1 MAIKVRC
8 KLANDLDPSLDAKH
22 KTFFCTQEE
31 NKKSSF
37 VYNSDGLATSK
48 LGKPCHLII
57 DCSPSEQIDVGSVE
71 WLFGGLEIESNSRN
85 VEIYAVVEGKEF
97 ANREYW
103 QTQRGTRLETETTS
117 GEEIYSTIVFPPDSK
132 PIVVKSLHMKLLS
145 LRPAKCTE
153 LNIERIKVKGRI
165 PEGEIVEA
173 PKASVPV
180 SATQSPQ
187 VNAKM
192 TPTQPNAVD
201 ASTAQI
207 GKAVSA
213 ITMMLQ
219 SMESKISTSVQST
232 IGEFQKTNHM
242 QDQAWNARMSKLED
256 NMQHLTN
263 SMLQL
268 HESVDSIKQDIQK
281 QSLQKEN
288 EDDSPQQNQDS
299 TLSIE
304 QVQTLLTQEREM
316 YRQELEQQRQLMMK
330 DILEALKSQEKP
342 TRVSTTVEV
351 ENEDDETQRNDE
363 TPSDVVEEDVGNEVT
378 DHEKLND

>member
-1 MAIKVRC
+1 MVIKVRC

-48 LGKPCHLII
+48 LEKPCHLII

-173 PKASVPV
+173 PN
-180 SATQSPQ
+180 ATQSPQ
-187 VNAKM
+187 VNAKI
-192 TPTQPNAVD
+192 TPTQPNNVD

-219 SMESKISTSVQST
+219 SMESKMSTSVQTT

-263 SMLQL
+263 SMRQL
-268 HESVDSIKQDIQK
+268 HESVDSMKQDIQK
-281 QSLQKEN
+281 LSLQKEK
-288 EDDSPQQNQDS
+288 EEESPRQEQDRA
-299 TLSIE
+299 LSIE
-304 QVQTLLTQEREM
+304 QVQTLLIQEREIN
-316 YRQELEQQRQLMMK
+316 RQELEQQRQLMMK
-330 DILEALKSQEKP
+330 DILEALKSEEKP

-351 ENEDDETQRNDE
+351 ENEDDETQSNDE

-378 DHEKLND
+378 DHEILND

>member
-1 MAIKVRC
+1 MTIKVRC
-8 KLANDLDPSLDAKH
+8 KLANDLDPNLDANH

-37 VYNSDGLATSK
+37 VYNTDGLATSK
-48 LGKPCHLII
+48 LEKPCHLII
-57 DCSPSEQIDVGSVE
+57 DCSPTEQTDVGSVE

-153 LNIERIKVKGRI
+153 LNIERLKVKGRI

-173 PKASVPV
+173 PKANVPV
-180 SATQSPQ
+180 SATQGPPINANISPI
-187 VNAKM
+187 
-192 TPTQPNAVD
+192 QPNNAVD

-219 SMESKISTSVQST
+219 SMESKMSSSVQST

-263 SMLQL
+263 SMRQL
-268 HESVDSIKQDIQK
+268 HESVDSMKQDIQK
-281 QSLQKEN
+281 LSLQKEK
-288 EDDSPQQNQDS
+288 EEESPQQHQDN
-299 TLSIE
+299 TLSME
-304 QVQTLLTQEREM
+304 QVQTLLFQEREM
-316 YRQELEQQRQLMMK
+316 YRQELEEQRQLMMLSL
-330 DILEALKSQEKP
+330 I
-342 TRVSTTVEV
+342 
-351 ENEDDETQRNDE
+351 
-363 TPSDVVEEDVGNEVT
+363 
-378 DHEKLND
+378 HI

>member
-1 MAIKVRC
+1 MTIKVRC
-8 KLANDLDPSLDAKH
+8 KLANDLDPSLDANH

-48 LGKPCHLII
+48 LEKPCHLII
-57 DCSPSEQIDVGSVE
+57 DCSPSEQTDVGSVE

-85 VEIYAVVEGKEF
+85 VEIYAVVESKEF

-103 QTQRGTRLETETTS
+103 QTQRGTRLETESPS
-117 GEEIYSTIVFPPDSK
+117 GEEIYSTIVFPPESK

-165 PEGEIVEA
+165 PEGEIVEE
-173 PKASVPV
+173 PKATPSPPV
-180 SATQSPQ
+180 DT
-187 VNAKM
+187 NM
-192 TPTQPNAVD
+192 TPIQPNGVD
-201 ASTAQI
+201 TSTAQI

-219 SMESKISTSVQST
+219 SMESKMSTSVQST
-232 IGEFQKTNHM
+232 IGEFQKTNHA
-242 QDQAWNARMSKLED
+242 QDQAWNIRMSKLED

-263 SMLQL
+263 SMRQL
-268 HESVDSIKQDIQK
+268 HESVDSMKQDIQK
-281 QSLQKEN
+281 LSLQKE
-288 EDDSPQQNQDS
+288 EESPQHGQDS

-316 YRQELEQQRQLMMK
+316 YRQELAQQRQLMMK
-330 DILEALKSQEKP
+330 DILEALKSEEKP

-351 ENEDDETQRNDE
+351 ENDETQSNDE
-363 TPSDVVEEDVGNEVT
+363 TPSDVVEEDMECKVT
-378 DHEKLND
+378 DHEIIND